1 MTDNSGGPLV
11 YVALGG
17 AGEIGM
23 NCYLYGLGE
32 PRDRRWIMV
41 DLGIGFGDME
51 TAPGIEL
58 ILPDLDFILGEKGR
72 LEAIFLTHGH
82 EDHVG
87 AIPHLWAKLG
97 VPVYARAFT
106 AEVVRRKLSE
116 AGMDTSIVRQVRL
129 GERVD
134 VAHFSV
140 EWLAVNHSIPEA
152 SMLAIRTPVGT
163 VLHTGD
169 FKMDPEPQ
177 IGEPFDMA
185 ALESLG
191 NEGVLAVAC
200 DSTNVFLPGNSA
212 SEATV
217 IDNIRRLIDDAPRAV
232 AATTFASNVG
242 RLRTLA
248 SAAHESGRS
257 IVVAGRAMRRMIEI
271 AVSTGRLTDFQM
283 G

>member
-1 MTDNSGGPLV
+1 MTDKTGGPLV

-32 PRDRRWIMV
+32 ASDRRWIMV

-51 TAPGIEL
+51 TAPGVEL
-58 ILPDLDFILGEKGR
+58 ILPDLEFILGEKGR

-87 AIPHLWAKLG
+87 AIPHLWAKLK

-116 AGMDTSIVRQVRL
+116 AGLDPTIVRQVRL

-134 VAHFSV
+134 VGDFSV

-152 SMLAIRTPVGT
+152 SMLAIRTQAGT
-163 VLHTGD
+163 VVHTGD
-169 FKMDPEPQ
+169 FKMDTDPQ
-177 IGEPFDMA
+177 LGAPFDIAPLEALGAERGAA
-185 ALESLG
+185 ALGSAVDE
-191 NEGVLAVAC
+191 LA
-200 DSTNVFLPGNSA
+200 
-212 SEATV
+212 EAV
-217 IDNIRRLIDDAPRAV
+217 RAR
-232 AATTFASNVG
+232 NG
-242 RLRTLA
+242 
-248 SAAHESGRS
+248 
-257 IVVAGRAMRRMIEI
+257 
-271 AVSTGRLTDFQM
+271 
-283 G
+283 